1 MLLSLES
8 CWSPNYWP
16 HVHSVFKGK
25 TSKRFIL
32 RLVKWTSTFF
42 TVIRLR
48 VMMTHIYDASYD
60 DNYVSLFV
68 IKPLICSFTAH
79 SCFVCLLVHCSLR
92 VSKEWLR
99 TPLRHLVI
107 RKQRLQCHM
116 GRKQVLAHLLSLSNT
131 LSLWV
136 NYICAMLVLA
146 Y

>member
-1 MLLSLES
+1 M
-8 CWSPNYWP
+8 
-16 HVHSVFKGK
+16 GK
-25 TSKRFIL
+25 
-32 RLVKWTSTFF
+32 
-42 TVIRLR
+42 
-48 VMMTHIYDASYD
+48 HIFHGDEVASDDDSYDASYD
-60 DNYVSLFV
+60 DNHVSLFV